1 MTMTSLD
8 VSKKKVV
15 DFQIQSL
22 QGCDEQY
29 LLSLFNEEKAKKQEQ
44 DAAYYLVFEQSVP
57 CFHSLKKQRIQLDA
71 ENRFPIK
78 MIATDCAVAEIE
90 VDFPLAFYR
99 SCQRTEI
106 FDLLLSL
113 KEQCSHYTFNL
124 RLNLD
129 DIASHYE
136 VNDIAK
142 LCIVAGADNLTLAVD
157 GKLSEQEESYII
169 LISNLLKSL
178 YVADSC
184 GLIYAGLT
192 APQELDK
199 LVVLSKE
206 VLGDAWVQNKQL
218 RFEYSLRDKHLE
230 ELWG

>member
-1 MTMTSLD
+1 MTMMSSN
-8 VSKKKVV
+8 VSKKKAV
-15 DFQIQSL
+15 DFQFQSF

-29 LLSLFNEEKAKKQEQ
+29 LLSLFNEQKATKEEQ
-44 DAAYYLVFEQSVP
+44 DAAYYLVFEQNVP
-57 CFHSLKKQRIQLDA
+57 CFHSLKKQRIQLDD

-78 MIATDCAVAEIE
+78 EIATDSAVAEIE

-129 DIASHYE
+129 DIASNYE

-157 GKLSEQEESYII
+157 GKLTEQEESYII

-178 YVADSC
+178 FVADSC

-192 APQELDK
+192 APKEMDK
-199 LVVLSKE
+199 LVALSKE
-206 VLGDAWVQNKQL
+206 VLGEAWVANKQL
-218 RFEYSLRDKHLE
+218 RFAY
-230 ELWG
+230 